1 MRTVFRRVVLT
12 GFLTALTLTCS
23 AQSST
28 EKTSPPTLNVPAA
41 AQPSPNFD
49 VKAATDAW
57 LATVSSDKKAKSD
70 AYFEGGYWLLLWDF
84 LVSAAILIWFLQSRL
99 SARIR
104 DWAER
109 VTKSKLLQTL
119 LYFIP
124 FLIITTA
131 LQFPLTV
138 YEGYFREHKY
148 GLANQTFG
156 PWFTEQLVG
165 LAIGSILGGIAVV
178 GLFAIVRRLGKSWWI
193 WGAVA
198 SIAFQAVV
206 VLIYPI
212 LIAPRFN
219 TYKPLANAAIKNSIL
234 SMAHANSIPA
244 NDVYEVDASRQTNRV
259 SANVSG
265 LFGSQRITL
274 NDNLLNRCTP
284 EEIQAVM
291 GHEMGHY
298 VMNHIFKGLLFF
310 GVIFAAGFAFL
321 NWSVQWSL
329 ARWGERW
336 GIRNYTDV
344 AVLPLALVLLSIF
357 FFVTTP
363 LINTWTRTQEFEAD
377 IFGLNASRQPDGEA
391 AVDLKLGDYRKLDPS
406 ALEEVLFFD
415 HPSGRTRITAA
426 MRWKKEN
433 LGNTAA
439 LPASLPSA
447 PQPVQVQ

>member
-1 MRTVFRRVVLT
+1 M
-12 GFLTALTLTCS
+12 ALLRS
-23 AQSST
+23 
-28 EKTSPPTLNVPAA
+28 
-41 AQPSPNFD
+41 
-49 VKAATDAW
+49 
-57 LATVSSDKKAKSD
+57 
-70 AYFEGGYWLLLWDF
+70 
-84 LVSAAILIWFLQSRL
+84 
-99 SARIR
+99 
-104 DWAER
+104 
-109 VTKSKLLQTL
+109 
-119 LYFIP
+119 
-124 FLIITTA
+124 
-131 LQFPLTV
+131 
-138 YEGYFREHKY
+138 H
-148 GLANQTFG
+148 
-156 PWFTEQLVG
+156 
-165 LAIGSILGGIAVV
+165 
-178 GLFAIVRRLGKSWWI
+178 
-193 WGAVA
+193 
-198 SIAFQAVV
+198 
-206 VLIYPI
+206 
-212 LIAPRFN
+212 FN
-219 TYKPLANAAIKNSIL
+219 TYKPLTNAAIKNSIL

-321 NWSVQWSL
+321 NWSVQWAL

-344 AVLPLALVLLSIF
+344 AVLPLALLLLSIF

-391 AVDLKLGDYRKLDPS
+391 AVDLKLGDYRKLDPGP
-406 ALEEVLFFD
+406 LEEVLFFD

-439 LPASLPSA
+439 LPASTPGA
-447 PQPVQVQ
+447 PQSVQVQ